1 MCLADTSAS
10 RWTIDERH
18 AAPSIVL
25 MPGAALFAGGQVL
38 GATAYILD
46 VQFTPRDLA
55 IYQTLAPP
63 SALGPANVSQP
74 LSSKEPWVD
83 CYPARCIL

>member
-1 MCLADTSAS
+1 MVMCLADTSAS
-10 RWTIDERH
+10 RWTTDERH

-63 SALGPANVSQP
+63 RLWDPPTFHSP
-74 LSSKEPWVD
+74 
-83 CYPARCIL
+83 